1 MWTQT
6 ISTLSPNQAISS
18 KYTQSFL
25 KIIYYLGMQK
35 GKVKSLVFNVKE
47 KNKSTVSFIF
57 RATALSTK
65 LRWNSY
71 SLDDKVLFS
80 P

>member
-1 MWTQT
+1 
-6 ISTLSPNQAISS
+6 
-18 KYTQSFL
+18 
-25 KIIYYLGMQK
+25 MQK